1 MVWPLKNNY
10 NQMKLISRFVFWI
23 SGWSL
28 NNQWPEGLKKAV
40 LIAIPH
46 TSNWDILYARAAFFL
61 MDIPVRFTIKK
72 EVMVGPLGW
81 MLRGLGAIAID
92 RKRIPG
98 GRQQTYT
105 EAMINML
112 NSRDELVI
120 MVTPEGTRSA
130 VKKWKSGFYQIALGA
145 NVPIVVGYLD
155 YKKKEAG
162 IGPYIYPNG
171 DMEGQIE
178 ELKAFGRTVTGKYP
192 EKGII

>member
-1 MVWPLKNNY
+1 M
-10 NQMKLISRFVFWI
+10 MKLLSRFIFWI

-28 NNQWPEGLKKAV
+28 NNKWPEGLKKAV

-46 TSNWDILYARAAFFL
+46 TSNWDILYARAGFFL

-72 EVMVGPLGW
+72 EAMVGPLGW
-81 MLRGLGAIAID
+81 LLRGLGAIAID

-112 NSRDELVI
+112 NGRDELVV

-130 VKKWKSGFYQIALGA
+130 VKKMEIRILSYRTWSQCPDCGGLLG
-145 NVPIVVGYLD
+145 L
-155 YKKKEAG
+155 
-162 IGPYIYPNG
+162 
-171 DMEGQIE
+171 Q
-178 ELKAFGRTVTGKYP
+178 
-192 EKGII
+192 EKGSRNRTLPLSKRRYGWANRRVKSLW